1 MKDEPLR
8 RTGRDLA
15 ARAAYLERMEK
26 TDIFISGA
34 GIAGM
39 ILAALLAKRGHTVTV
54 CDPSTPADAMSDED
68 SDLRSTA
75 YLAPS
80 IAVLEEAGL
89 WQHLAP
95 DATPLEAL
103 RVMDSTGWPPRQ
115 TATRTFRPGD
125 LDLPAFGQNVMNWR
139 AHRILLDALNDA
151 SRVNLRLGVGF
162 RSMLARENEVRVTLT
177 DGSRLSAALVIG
189 ADGRNSPVRGA
200 AGIEARDRRYGQKAL
215 AFACTHADPHQH
227 VSTEVY
233 NGGGAFVTVP
243 LPDHEGQHASSIVW
257 MSTGARI
264 AELQAMNAE
273 AFDAELTERALH
285 IMGPMQ
291 RITPMRV
298 WPIITRTADA
308 LTARR
313 TALVAEAA
321 HVLPPIGAQ
330 GLNTSIADIAALADA
345 IEGGDPGR
353 DAALETYARSRH
365 RDMAIRATAIDAYN
379 RLCQADSG
387 PLQAL
392 RSAGLKAVHD
402 LGPLRRN
409 VMMAGM
415 GGA

>member
-1 MKDEPLR
+1 MDR
-8 RTGRDLA
+8 
-15 ARAAYLERMEK
+15 

-39 ILAALLAKRGHTVTV
+39 ILAALLARRGHAVTV
-54 CDPSTPADAMSDED
+54 CDPATPPEDIEDRD

-80 IAVLEEAGL
+80 IAVLTEAGL
-89 WQHLAP
+89 WERLSP

-115 TATRTFRPGD
+115 TATRTFRPED

-139 AHRILLDALNDA
+139 AHRTLLTALRDEP
-151 SRVNLRLGVGF
+151 RVDLRLGTGF
-162 RSMLARENEVRVTLT
+162 ASMLARESEVRVTLT

-189 ADGRNSPVRGA
+189 ADGRASPVRAA
-200 AGIEARDRRYGQKAL
+200 AGIGVNDRRYGQKAL
-215 AFACTHADPHQH
+215 AFACTHADPHDH

-243 LPDHEGQHASSIVW
+243 LPDHDGRPASSIVW
-257 MSTGARI
+257 MSTGPEIQSLRTLDDDTFN
-264 AELQAMNAE
+264 ER
-273 AFDAELTERALH
+273 LTQRALH
-285 IMGPMQ
+285 IMGPME
-291 RITPMRV
+291 RITPLRT
-298 WPIITRTADA
+298 WPIVTRTATA

-345 IEGGDPGR
+345 IAGGDPGR
-353 DAALETYARSRH
+353 DAALDTYARKRH
-365 RDMAIRATAIDAYN
+365 RDMALRSTAIDAYN
-379 RLCQADSG
+379 RLCRAEAG
-387 PLQAL
+387 PLQSL
-392 RSAGLKAVHD
+392 RAAGLKAVHD
-402 LGPLRRN
+402 LAPLRKR
-409 VMMAGM
+409 VMLAGM
-415 GGA
+415 GGV